1 MRFIWNFIFF
11 GILFY
16 LIWMFF
22 PDAFLTMV
30 GWANHVVVF
39 FKELLMG
46 LWDKFQHTV
55 PMAPIAPAAPVAPT
69 PASAVLLLSSLFY
82 RG

>member
-22 PDAFLTMV
+22 PDAFMTLV
-30 GWANHVVVF
+30 GWANHIVAF
-39 FKELLMG
+39 FRDLFSGVAEKVQ
-46 LWDKFQHTV
+46 QHSTS
-55 PMAPIAPAAPVAPT
+55 APSTT
-69 PASAVLLLSSLFY
+69 PALLLLPF
-82 RG
+82 RML